1 MFLLT
6 PGGNAHGLNTLRIKE
21 LHHFRRRSIFLPKSP
36 SWPRFGPFS
45 AHSADQS
52 APRAAGA
59 RCSPAPKQRASPCW
73 LSWRHSGPNR
83 GRPDQPRVNLARL
96 RLVQLLPAVLIG
108 LLDNSCASGMP
119 GGQVSSCPWA
129 CTRAPPFG
137 RGDTRACFSH
147 RIAKTGRLDPD
158 IRSLRQS
165 RALFRSRTLIGATF
179 CFHHR
184 PLERSQRLER
194 MGKFPAQLLRGQP
207 HPDWFNR
214 LGWNRFQ
221 RPRAGYRSDDR
232 TNPHGRCMG
241 TVRTVTWIT
250 QDLNHADL
258 FTLCAAMPTSPKPW
272 R

>member
-1 MFLLT
+1 MSMPEGDAPDPDADALGGSLAVASWTPSHPALVTHEDPRVEPCLIPCGPSWSLSRLPAGPVLRSPLLVRLEMASICMHDAPRNATFSGFLENFGGFNFSSQVNLQQRLVSMFLLT

-73 LSWRHSGPNR
+73 LSCRHSGPNR

-119 GGQVSSCPWA
+119 GGQVCSCP
-129 CTRAPPFG
+129 
-137 RGDTRACFSH
+137 
-147 RIAKTGRLDPD
+147 
-158 IRSLRQS
+158 
-165 RALFRSRTLIGATF
+165 
-179 CFHHR
+179 
-184 PLERSQRLER
+184 
-194 MGKFPAQLLRGQP
+194 
-207 HPDWFNR
+207 
-214 LGWNRFQ
+214 
-221 RPRAGYRSDDR
+221 
-232 TNPHGRCMG
+232 
-241 TVRTVTWIT
+241 
-250 QDLNHADL
+250 
-258 FTLCAAMPTSPKPW
+258 
-272 R
+272 